1 MWDELTHCDVVLVGS
16 VARTS
21 SHTTST
27 QVSSHN
33 SILYQ
38 YSCTVQYASQI
49 IFITVPAN
57 FCRYI
62 HCITSREAPKKI
74 KMVKVFVKNYALSNQ
89 FKVVKVLV
97 GRKPNPHPMPVSPV
111 S

>member
-49 IFITVPAN
+49 ITVPAN
-57 FCRYI
+57 FCGYTLYYFAR
-62 HCITSREAPKKI
+62 SAKKI

-97 GRKPNPHPMPVSPV
+97 GRKPNPHPMIGS
-111 S
+111 